1 MIFAGTHSE
10 ELAKKIAKKTKQG
23 YSTLCIRQFPDGE
36 LYLRYM
42 KPVRGR
48 NITIVQTY
56 HPEPN
61 MALLQSHFAIKTAK
75 ELGARNVTL
84 VAPYLG
90 FMRQDKRF
98 HTGESKSNTIMTG
111 LLDFADHV
119 VTIDPHLHRVR
130 KLSEIFKTKTTRL
143 SANTL
148 IEAYI
153 KKNVKDPWVVGPD
166 AESYQWAKHIA
177 ENIKAHATIL
187 RKKRY
192 SARKVRIVVKDVD
205 VKGKNIVIVDDIIS
219 TGHTMIEPIK
229 QLKKMGAK
237 SITCICI
244 HGLFADN
251 ALQRLKKLGAKVIS
265 TNTINNPA
273 SKIDVSGLV
282 AQAL

>member
-23 YSTLCIRQFPDGE
+23 YSALRIRQFPDGE
-36 LYLRYM
+36 LYLRFM
-42 KPVRGR
+42 KPVKGK
-48 NITIVQTY
+48 NVTIVQTY

-75 ELGARNVTL
+75 ELGARKITL
-84 VAPYLG
+84 IAPYLG

-98 HTGESKSNTIMTG
+98 HKGESKSNTIMTG
-111 LLDFADHV
+111 LLDIADRV
-119 VTIDPHLHRVR
+119 ITIDPHLHRVH

-148 IEAYI
+148 IEEYI
-153 KKNVKDPWVVGPD
+153 RKNIKAPWIVGPD

-177 ENIKAHATIL
+177 ENINAHATIL
-187 RKKRY
+187 QKKRY
-192 SARKVRIVVKDVD
+192 SARKVRIVVKDID

-229 QLKKMGAK
+229 QLKRMGAK

-244 HGLFADN
+244 HGLFVDDT
-251 ALQRLKKLGAKVIS
+251 LPRLKKLGAKVVS
-265 TNTINNPA
+265 TNTIKNPA
-273 SKIDVSGLV
+273 SKIEVSGLI
-282 AQAL
+282 AKTL